1 MEAEISATKAEISA
15 MEAEISATKA
25 KISAMEAKINAT
37 DNVAVNDKDS
47 QLLLLYNQQL
57 LALTNQLT
65 ALTNTLYHQQGF
77 KELEGNVYT
86 CI

>member
-47 QLLLLYNQQL
+47 QILLLYNQQL
-57 LALTNQLT
+57 LALT